1 MTGVP
6 RRPRSRG
13 FLRTATAVLIA
24 GCTLLGAAACSDSPE
39 PASGAHGAANG
50 SPPPTTPQSGLA
62 AGLKLPLSAYMET
75 YDDNR
80 AIERAVDK
88 LTQDCMARFGFTYNA
103 PERTANPASIWDN
116 TNMARRYGL
125 TDRSQVER
133 YGYDL
138 ADEGWSP
145 PPAPKMSPEELV
157 VLTGRSEP
165 RPDAPEVSTTAK
177 GTAVPRGGCMG
188 ESLDKVGGQLDTS
201 VPDRLDAESFDTAKA
216 DDRVQQAIQQWSGC
230 MAEKGYQVA
239 LPADA
244 FKLAPRVAGSGPAKE
259 EIAVATADLDCKERT
274 GLVKVW
280 FDVESEVQ
288 RKQIEQNQLALTQTR
303 ERITAAVKSAVTA
316 SN

>member
-6 RRPRSRG
+6 RRPRSRQYR
-13 FLRTATAVLIA
+13 RTATALLLA
-24 GCTLLGAAACSDSPE
+24 GCTLLGAAACSDSSK
-39 PASGAHGAANG
+39 PAPGAHGAGTG
-50 SPPPTTPQSGLA
+50 SPPPTTPQTGLA

-75 YDDNR
+75 YEDNR
-80 AIERAVDK
+80 TIERAADR
-88 LTQDCMARFGFTYNA
+88 LTHDCMARFGFTYNA
-103 PERTANPASIWDN
+103 PERTVNPASIWDN

-138 ADEGWSP
+138 PDEGWSP
-145 PPAPKMSPEELV
+145 PPIPKMSAEELV
-157 VLTGRSEP
+157 MLTGRTEP
-165 RPDAPEVSTTAK
+165 KPDAPEVSTTQN

-216 DDRVQQAIQQWSGC
+216 DDRVQQVIQQWSGC

-244 FKLAPRVAGSGPAKE
+244 FKLAPRATGSGPSKE

-288 RKQIEQNQLALTQTR
+288 RKQIEENQLALNQTR
-303 ERITAAVKSAVTA
+303 ERITAAVKSAA
-316 SN
+316 SATS